1 MADEEKS
8 KEEKMGEDITQ
19 DAYEE
24 VDDSSPEGLLKENYE
39 NLRKQIAQVK
49 NIERVL
55 DVKLEF
61 IVKLGQ
67 LSMRL
72 RDILE
77 LNPGSIIE
85 IEKNVDSPLDLQI
98 GDKILAKGEVVT
110 IGENLGLRIIS
121 K

>member
-1 MADEEKS
+1 MAEKEKNEEEMNS
-8 KEEKMGEDITQ
+8 TEPTVPEDSP
-19 DAYEE
+19 DN
-24 VDDSSPEGLLKENYE
+24 SSSDISNMNYE
-39 NLRKQIAQVK
+39 ALREQIAQVR

-61 IVKLGQ
+61 TVKLGQ
-67 LSMRL
+67 LNMKL

-77 LNPGSIIE
+77 LNPGSILE
-85 IEKNVDSPLDLQI
+85 LDKNVDAPLSLQI

-110 IGENLGLRIIS
+110 VGENIGLRIVN